1 MSNKRILVGMS
12 GGVDSS
18 AVCLLLQEQGYEVV
32 GATLR
37 MWERGES
44 NEEPTFI
51 SDARSLAEH
60 LGIEHHTIDIRKEFK
75 DGVIAS
81 FINEY
86 MSGRTPNPCVVC
98 NPGFK
103 WKALLDCADK
113 LGCEKIA
120 TGHYVNIIEENG
132 NFFIEEGGDDS
143 KDQSYFLW
151 GLTQEQLSR
160 TVFPLGK
167 LVKREVKEMM
177 RQRGFAASADKS
189 ESMEIC
195 FIEKDYRTFLRENV
209 EGIDERYSGGFFVDK
224 LGKRLGQHKGFPFYT
239 IGQRKGLEIALGR
252 PAYVT
257 KINPLKNTVKLGFE
271 DELLCNGMRLSNC
284 KFIDESLMMSPEL
297 VVRIRYRGTPY
308 SVKSIATDEKGV
320 KVVLNSS
327 ASAVAPGQSAVFYI
341 GNRVV
346 GGGFIESPLAEHE
359 IVC

>member
-1 MSNKRILVGMS
+1 MSSNRILVGMS

-18 AVCLLLQEQGYEVV
+18 AVCILLQEQGYEVV

-37 MWERGES
+37 MWEHGS
-44 NEEPTFI
+44 CNEEPAFI
-51 SDARSLAEH
+51 ADARNLAIS
-60 LGIEHHTIDIRKEFK
+60 LGIEHHVIDIRKEFK

-81 FINEY
+81 FIDEY
-86 MSGRTPNPCVVC
+86 MHGRTPNPCVVC
-98 NPGFK
+98 NPNFK
-103 WKALLDCADK
+103 WKALLDCADT
-113 LGCEKIA
+113 LGCKMIA

-132 NFFIEEGGDDS
+132 KLFIEEGGDS
-143 KDQSYFLW
+143 GKDQSYFLW
-151 GLTQEQLSR
+151 GLSQEQLSR

-167 LVKREVKEMM
+167 LIKKDVKELM
-177 RQRGFAASADKS
+177 RERGFTQSADKS

-195 FIEKDYRTFLRENV
+195 FIEKDYRTFLRDNV
-209 EGIDERYSGGFFVDK
+209 ENIDERYARGFFVDN

-271 DELLCNGMRLSNC
+271 EDLLCNGIRLSNC
-284 KFIDESLMMSPEL
+284 KFVDDSLLSSSDL

-308 SVKSIATDEKGV
+308 GVKRIESDEKGI
-320 KVVLNSS
+320 KVILNSP

-341 GNRVV
+341 GNRLV
-346 GGGFIESPLAEHE
+346 GGGFIEAPLSEHE
-359 IVC
+359 II

>member
-1 MSNKRILVGMS
+1 MEKERVLVGMS

-18 AVCLLLQEQGYEVV
+18 AVCILLQEQGYEVV

-37 MWERGES
+37 MWDRGTTD
-44 NEEPTFI
+44 EEPSFI
-51 SDARSLAEH
+51 ADARDLAKR
-60 LGIEHHTIDIRKEFK
+60 LGIEHYTIDLRNEFK
-75 DGVIAS
+75 QGVIAS
-81 FINEY
+81 FIDEY
-86 MSGRTPNPCVVC
+86 MNGRTPNPCVVC
-98 NPGFK
+98 NPGYK
-103 WKALLDCADK
+103 WRALLDCASQ

-120 TGHYVNIIEENG
+120 TGHYVNVVEEN
-132 NFFIEEGGDDS
+132 NHYFIEEGGDGG

-160 TVFPLGK
+160 TLFPLGRMIK
-167 LVKREVKEMM
+167 SEVKQMM
-177 RQRGFAASADKS
+177 RERGFEQSANKS

-271 DELLCNGMRLSNC
+271 EELLCNGIRISNC
-284 KFIDESLMMSPEL
+284 KFVDEQLSTSPDL

-308 SVKSIATDEKGV
+308 GVKKLEKDDKGV
-320 KVVLNSS
+320 KVILSTS

-346 GGGFIESPLAEHE
+346 GGGFIESPLSEHE
-359 IVC
+359 ML